1 MNGISVLL
9 DLLDLPRGGVI
20 NPVFALIAMASNL
33 TAMACTLLAM
43 ASNLIA
49 MDGNLIAMARTL
61 AAPDSDGLHPNS
73 HGRGLQPN
81 SDRLQP
87 NTDGL
92 ETIFQWYSCKQ
103 GIGRLTFRGWLAAAQ
118 CIVPRCSCSDYQ
130 EGQMLIKFCY
140 FTSMRCL

>member
-1 MNGISVLL
+1 
-9 DLLDLPRGGVI
+9 
-20 NPVFALIAMASNL
+20 MASNL

-118 CIVPRCSCSDYQ
+118 VFVLRLSRRPDADKILLLHFHALPLKPLSMQTQGLQDCFV
-130 EGQMLIKFCY
+130 GLLGFC
-140 FTSMRCL
+140 F